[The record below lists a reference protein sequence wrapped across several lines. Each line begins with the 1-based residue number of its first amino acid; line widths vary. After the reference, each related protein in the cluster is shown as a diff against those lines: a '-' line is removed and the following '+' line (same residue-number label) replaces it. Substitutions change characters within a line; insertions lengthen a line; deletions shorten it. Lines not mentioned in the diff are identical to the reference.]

1 MTGELIARDEELRSI
16 ERFVHA
22 IRRGARAV
30 VLQGDAGTGKTSLW
44 EAGVARAID
53 RGHLVLAARPAEAE
67 ASFAYAALGDLL
79 RRHAETARRLPHP
92 QRHALEVALLIAEE
106 TDEAPNQQAV
116 ALAALGVLRDLAAS
130 RPLVVAVDD
139 VQWLDAP
146 SAAVLRFLSRRLD
159 KLPLG
164 LLLTMRAPKGQ
175 PPPLELERSL
185 PEARLLTIV
194 LHPLSEGAVQ
204 RLLRTRLDL
213 ITPRPTL
220 HRLYELSGGN
230 PLFALELG
238 RALIG
243 GSLQLERGERLP
255 VKLEAL
261 VEARL
266 VSLGNRPRRALAA
279 AAALAQPELKLVGA
293 AVDGAEAALVEAAR
307 AGVVNLVDGRIR
319 FAHPLLASGAYAA
332 THPAERRRLH
342 GRLAELVA
350 DPEERAR
357 HLALAAS
364 APDERVA
371 QELEAAAQHAEARG
385 APAASAELY
394 ERAARLTPAGAPEA
408 LHRRSADAAYC
419 LFQSGDSRRARELLE
434 TVVSGLPPGPE
445 RARTLIRL
453 ARVRSY
459 DDDLRAAARL
469 FEQALGEAG
478 RDDDSRAAAHEGAAA
493 TFFRLRERLPE
504 AVAHA
509 AAAARSASRRGDEA
523 LAAEALGSRLLAEAA
538 LGRPEANATLKA
550 ALALQQATEHR
561 RVLGRPLF
569 CAAVFWL
576 WTDQLE
582 RARDALGQLYRAARE
597 MGDESSLPY
606 LLVMRAQADWV
617 AGELPAAARHADEGL
632 ALTQQGGQETLGA
645 YLLALRALADAAAGD
660 AGAARRRA
668 LHALALAGRTSG
680 RPAEQFARAALG
692 HLELSLGRPAAAE
705 EAFRPLTEFVRDEH
719 IVEPGAIRFVP
730 DHVESLLGLGY
741 ERDVADL
748 LAWYE
753 DNARRLSRTS
763 ALAAA
768 ARCRGLLAAAKAD
781 LRRALAELER
791 SLALLDQAPVP
802 LERGRTLLALGA
814 AHRRAKHKRAA
825 RESLGA
831 ALEVFE
837 GMGAHA
843 WARCA
848 RTELER
854 IGGRSPSGGA
864 LTPTERR
871 VAGLVAEGL
880 ATKQVAAALFVSP
893 KTVEGHLSRIYSKLG
908 VHSRTELAHR
918 LVSAADRKPPPI
930 AQRRAGR
937 HE

>member
-1 MTGELIARDEELRSI
+1 MSGELIARDEELCSV
-16 ERFVHA
+16 ERFLGA
-22 IRRGARAV
+22 IPHGARAL

-79 RRHAETARRLPHP
+79 RRHAETARRLPRP
-92 QRHALEVALLIAEE
+92 QRCALEVALLIAKE
-106 TDEAPNQQAV
+106 TEEAPDQQAV

-146 SAAVLRFLSRRLD
+146 SAAVLRFLTRRLD

-185 PEARLLTIV
+185 PEPRVVMLALE
-194 LHPLSEGAVQ
+194 PLSEGAVQ
-204 RLLRTRLDL
+204 RLLRTRLEL
-213 ITPRPTL
+213 IPPRPTL

-238 RALIG
+238 RAFIG
-243 GSLQLERGERLP
+243 GSLRLERGERLP
-255 VKLEAL
+255 VKLEGL
-261 VEARL
+261 VESRL
-266 VSLGNRPRRALAA
+266 RSLGTRPRRALAA
-279 AAALAQPELKLVGA
+279 AAALAQPDLRLVGA
-293 AVDGAEAALVEAAR
+293 AVHGAEAALVEAAR
-307 AGVVNLVDGRIR
+307 AGVVDLLDDGRIR

-332 THPAERRRLH
+332 TRPAQRRRLH
-342 GRLAELVA
+342 ARLAELVA

-357 HLALAAS
+357 HVALAAG

-394 ERAARLTPAGAPEA
+394 ERAARLTPAGAVEA

-419 LFQSGDSRRARELLE
+419 LFQSGDSRRARGLLE
-434 TVVSGLPPGPE
+434 TVVSDLPPGPE

-469 FEQALGEAG
+469 FEQALREAG
-478 RDDDSRAAAHEGAAA
+478 QDEESRAAAHEGAAA
-493 TFFRLRERLPE
+493 TLFRLRERLPE

-509 AAAARSASRRGDEA
+509 AAAARSASGRGDEA

-538 LGRPEANATLKA
+538 LGRRKANATLKA
-550 ALALQQATEHR
+550 ALALQQATDRR

-576 WTDQLE
+576 WTDQLQQ
-582 RARDALGQLYRAARE
+582 ARDALRELYRAARE

-606 LLVMRAQADWV
+606 VLVMRAQADWV
-617 AGELPAAARHADEGL
+617 AGELTAAARHADEGL

-660 AGAARRRA
+660 AEAARRRA
-668 LHALALAGRTSG
+668 GHALATAGRTSG

-692 HLELSLGRPAAAE
+692 HLELSLGRPAAAA
-705 EAFRPLTEFVRDEH
+705 EAFGPITAFVRAEH

-730 DHVESLLGLGY
+730 DHVESLLGLGNA
-741 ERDVADL
+741 RDAAEL
-748 LAWYE
+748 LAWYD

-763 ALAAA
+763 AMAAA
-768 ARCRGLLAAAKAD
+768 ARCRGLLAAAEAD
-781 LRRALAELER
+781 LRRALGDLER
-791 SLALLDQAPVP
+791 SLALLDEAPVP
-802 LERGRTLLALGA
+802 LERGRTLLALGG

-831 ALEVFE
+831 ALQVFE
-837 GMGAHA
+837 DMGAQA
-843 WARCA
+843 WAR
-848 RTELER
+848 RVRSELER
-854 IGGRSPSGGA
+854 IGGRSPSGSA
-864 LTPTERR
+864 LTPSERR

-893 KTVEGHLSRIYSKLG
+893 KTVEGHLSRIYSKLDI
-908 VHSRTELAHR
+908 HSRTELAHQLGIAVR
-918 LVSAADRKPPPI
+918 AADGSERP
-930 AQRRAGR
+930 
-937 HE
+937 